1 MTTIRDIADFVRIIN
16 EQPEWNDTIRGIMLG
31 RELLE
36 LPQRFAEFV
45 RVTEE
50 NNRLVAERLGRLETD
65 VAELKTDVGSLK
77 TDMADMKVWRGE
89 TTLRLDRI
97 EGRLGNLEGAEL
109 ERRVH
114 GDIANVASR
123 WLGLNRV
130 RIRQSRIVARSPEF
144 QDIIDDAAEQN
155 LITYEQGDHLQETDI
170 IVSARGRSDRQPV
183 HLAIEVSR
191 TIADHDITRAS
202 ERARSLSTIFGT
214 PAISVVVGGNISQP
228 QQELAE
234 SLGVRAIIL
243 PRLAA

>member
-16 EQPEWNDTIRGIMLG
+16 EQPEWNDTIRGILLG

-36 LPQRFAEFV
+36 LPQQFAEFV

-50 NNRLVAERLGRLETD
+50 NNRLVAERLGRLESG
-65 VAELKTDVGSLK
+65 VAELQ
-77 TDMADMKVWRGE
+77 TDMSDMKTWRTE

-114 GDIANVASR
+114 SDIANIASR

-130 RIRQSRIVARSPEF
+130 RIMQSRIVARSPEF
-144 QDIIDDAAEQN
+144 QDIIDDAEEQN
-155 LITYEQGDHLQETDI
+155 VITFDQGDHLEKTDI
-170 IVSARGRSDRQPV
+170 IVSARRRSDRQPV

-191 TIADHDITRAS
+191 TIADYDITRAS
-202 ERARSLSTIFGT
+202 ERAQSLSAIFGT
-214 PAISVVVGGNISQP
+214 PAISVVVGGNISPSQE
-228 QQELAE
+228 ELAE
-234 SLGVRAIIL
+234 RSGVRAIIL
-243 PRLAA
+243 PRLTA

>member
-123 WLGLNRV
+123 
-130 RIRQSRIVARSPEF
+130 
-144 QDIIDDAAEQN
+144 
-155 LITYEQGDHLQETDI
+155 
-170 IVSARGRSDRQPV
+170 
-183 HLAIEVSR
+183 
-191 TIADHDITRAS
+191 
-202 ERARSLSTIFGT
+202 
-214 PAISVVVGGNISQP
+214 
-228 QQELAE
+228 
-234 SLGVRAIIL
+234 
-243 PRLAA
+243 